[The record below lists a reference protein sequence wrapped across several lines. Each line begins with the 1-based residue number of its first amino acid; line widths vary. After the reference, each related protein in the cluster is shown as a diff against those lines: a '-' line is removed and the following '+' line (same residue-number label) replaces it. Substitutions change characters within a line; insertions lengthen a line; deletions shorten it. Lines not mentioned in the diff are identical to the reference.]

1 MLLYIF
7 VALFPLIVGAAFN
20 QSRATELSMN
30 EGQTERF
37 YKRRWW
43 WLFMAA
49 LPMFALIAFRGA
61 DMGADTRGYLRFFS
75 EMVNTPWSRIFIV
88 NDKTYEFEAGF
99 VLFEKIATLF
109 TENPK
114 VYQVIYSSIYLV
126 SVVTFANRIE
136 KRNFSFLF
144 FFATIGL
151 YTFMFTGVRQ
161 CLAMSILLW
170 SYPYIKKR
178 KLLPFLLI
186 LALAFSF
193 HKSAILFIAAYFIYN
208 RRLILQNTF
217 LYVALTAFIYL
228 NIGVIQEWF
237 NDVLDYDY
245 GVEETGNGIIFF
257 AVIAVITAFAL
268 FVVFYYKQQT
278 PEFTGFINIGIIT
291 LMLWCL
297 RLITR
302 VAERPSYYFMFFSA
316 AMVCYA
322 IEEVPNKR
330 DKEVIGVFIY
340 SAFLVLFVYRV
351 FVAGASLMPYKTF
364 FIA

>member
-1 MLLYIF
+1 
-7 VALFPLIVGAAFN
+7 
-20 QSRATELSMN
+20 
-30 EGQTERF
+30 
-37 YKRRWW
+37 
-43 WLFMAA
+43 MAA

-61 DMGADTRGYLRFFS
+61 DMGADTGGYLRFFS

-109 TENPK
+109 TQNPK
-114 VYQVIYSSIYLV
+114 IYQVIYSAIYLV

-208 RRLILQNTF
+208 RRLIWQNSI
-217 LYVALTAFIYL
+217 LYAVFAALAYL
-228 NIGVIQEWF
+228 NIGIIQEWF
-237 NDVLDYDY
+237 NDALDYDY
-245 GVEETGNGIIFF
+245 GVESTGNGIIFF

-291 LMLWCL
+291 FILWCL
-297 RLITR
+297 RLVTR

-316 AMVCYA
+316 AMLCYA
-322 IEEVPNKR
+322 IDEIPNKR
-330 DKEVIGVFIY
+330 DKEIIGIFIY
-340 SAFLVLFVYRV
+340 ASFLVLFVYRYLTN
-351 FVAGASLMPYKTF
+351 FASMVPYATF
-364 FIA
+364 F

>member
-20 QSRATELSMN
+20 QSRVAELSMD

-43 WLFMAA
+43 WLFAAA
-49 LPMFALIAFRGA
+49 LPMFALIAFRGGS
-61 DMGADTRGYLRFFS
+61 MGADTSSYLKFFS
-75 EMVNTPWSRIFIV
+75 RMANTPWNKIFII
-88 NDKTYEFEAGF
+88 NENGYQFEEGF
-99 VLFEKIATLF
+99 VIFEKIMTLI
-109 TENPK
+109 TDNPK
-114 VYQVIYSSIYLV
+114 IYQVIYSSIYLV

-170 SYPYIKKR
+170 SYPYIKRR

-186 LALAFSF
+186 LALAFTF
-193 HKSAILFIAAYFIYN
+193 HKSSILFIAAYFIYN
-208 RRLILQNTF
+208 RRLIWQNSI
-217 LYVALTAFIYL
+217 LYAGFAALAYL
-228 NIGVIQEWF
+228 NIGIIQEWF
-237 NDVLDYDY
+237 NDALDYDY
-245 GVEETGNGIIFF
+245 GVESTGNGIIFF

-278 PEFTGFINIGIIT
+278 PEFTGFINIGIIV
-291 LMLWCL
+291 LILWCL
-297 RLITR
+297 RLVTR

-316 AMVCYA
+316 AMLCYA
-322 IEEVPNKR
+322 IEEIPNKR
-330 DKEVIGVFIY
+330 DKEIIGI
-340 SAFLVLFVYRV
+340 FVYAAFMLLYV
-351 FVAGASLMPYKTF
+351 YKFLTGFASLVPYKTF
-364 FIA
+364 F

>member
-20 QSRATELSMN
+20 QSRVAELSMD

-61 DMGADTRGYLRFFS
+61 DMGADTGGYLRFFS
-75 EMVNTPWSRIFIV
+75 EMVNTPWNRIFIV
-88 NDKTYEFEAGF
+88 NDRTYEFEAGF
-99 VLFEKIATLF
+99 VVFEKIVTLF
-109 TENPK
+109 TKNPK
-114 VYQVIYSSIYLV
+114 VYQVIYSAIYLV

-178 KLLPFLLI
+178 KLMPFLLI

-193 HKSAILFIAAYFIYN
+193 HKSAIIFVAAYFIYN
-208 RRLILQNTF
+208 RKLIWQNSI
-217 LYVALTAFIYL
+217 LYIALASLAYL
-228 NIGVIQEWF
+228 NIGIIQEWF
-237 NDVLDYDY
+237 NDALDYDY
-245 GVEETGNGIIFF
+245 GVESTGNGIIFF

-278 PEFTGFINIGIIT
+278 PEFTGLINIGIIT
-291 LMLWCL
+291 FILWLL
-297 RLITR
+297 RLVTR

-316 AMVCYA
+316 AMLCYA
-322 IEEVPNKR
+322 IDEIPNKR
-330 DKEVIGVFIY
+330 DKEIIGI
-340 SAFLVLFVYRV
+340 FVYAAFMLLYV
-351 FVAGASLMPYKTF
+351 YKFLTGLASMIPYTSF
-364 FIA
+364 F